1 MSPLGWNN
9 IVILLI
15 SLWSYSIDLIITT
28 WKKKLET
35 FPFPEE
41 SIFPEDSS
49 WFASSA
55 DNTLNINAEK
65 NNKEAMYFILK
76 YSYDKQENKFL
87 VA

>member
-1 MSPLGWNN
+1 MN
-9 IVILLI
+9 
-15 SLWSYSIDLIITT
+15 TT
-28 WKKKLET
+28 LKTLKT
-35 FPFPEE
+35 FPFLEE
-41 SIFPEDSS
+41 SIFLEDSS

-65 NNKEAMYFILK
+65 NNKEAMCFILK